1 MQAQGRVRRIY
12 VQVELA
18 LTYFISNLIIYYITI
33 DRYVRNIEKNEW
45 WKMDDA
51 RVTQV
56 SLQEVLSSEA
66 YMLFYRVVDH
76 PYSKKLASQVK
87 ILNES
92 YEAAVKIK
100 KEKEAASSAKERGKK
115 RTPGITAVPPSPSY
129 AKVEENSDDETRES
143 SISDRSGLSGPAA
156 TVKRNLRKRKAPEYT
171 CLEEWA
177 RSMTVL
183 TEKNIAKFREAE
195 RKLSKHIKFTPE
207 FQKLLSE
214 HAYKAH
220 TKGDHEPY
228 SGISSLD
235 SCGAGCQEDINIAL
249 LRCFLAVSKNDGIV
263 DFTQSPTPKMITRS
277 SAASRGKVRP
287 SVHVVDPTD
296 DLL

>member
-1 MQAQGRVRRIY
+1 
-12 VQVELA
+12 
-18 LTYFISNLIIYYITI
+18 
-33 DRYVRNIEKNEW
+33 
-45 WKMDDA
+45 MDDS
-51 RVTQV
+51 RISLV
-56 SLQEVLSSEA
+56 SIQEVLSSEA

-87 ILNES
+87 LLNES
-92 YEAAVKIK
+92 YEAATLK
-100 KEKEAASSAKERGKK
+100 KEKEAASSKERGKK
-115 RTPGITAVPPSPSY
+115 RTSAITAVPPSPSF

-143 SISDRSGLSGPAA
+143 STSDRSMISGPAA

-171 CLEEWA
+171 CFEEWA
-177 RSMTVL
+177 RSMTIL

-195 RKLSKHIKFTPE
+195 RKVSKHIKFTPE
-207 FQKLLSE
+207 FRKLLSE

-220 TKGDHEPY
+220 SKGDQGSY
-228 SGISSLD
+228 SGMGSLD

-277 SAASRGKVRP
+277 SAASRGKVRS

>member
-1 MQAQGRVRRIY
+1 MFA
-12 VQVELA
+12 
-18 LTYFISNLIIYYITI
+18 TI

-51 RVTQV
+51 RVSLV
-56 SLQEVLSSEA
+56 SSQEVLSSEA

-76 PYSKKLASQVK
+76 PYSKKLANQVK
-87 ILNES
+87 LLNES
-92 YEAAVKIK
+92 YEAAVAKMEREKATTSSTRVRSK
-100 KEKEAASSAKERGKK
+100 KRASSSQEADEF
-115 RTPGITAVPPSPSY
+115 TSVPPSPTF
-129 AKVEENSDDETRES
+129 ARVEENSDDETLES
-143 SISDRSGLSGPAA
+143 STSDRSVISGPAA
-156 TVKRNLRKRKAPEYT
+156 SVKRNRRKRKAPEYT
-171 CLEEWA
+171 SIEEWA

-214 HAYKAH
+214 HAYKSNA
-220 TKGDHEPY
+220 KGAKSPY

-235 SCGAGCQEDINIAL
+235 NCGTGCQEDINIAL

-277 SAASRGKVRP
+277 SAASRGKVQ
-287 SVHVVDPTD
+287 SSIHVVDPTD